1 VTWQFFIVR
10 RPPSMNDRLHNS
22 GPTRFAYAKVR
33 DLWIYE
39 FRAARLAH
47 RIPQAT
53 GPRRLVARRQY
64 SGREQ
69 ERDFVNLVGGFKP
82 IVDAMVRE
90 GLLVDDKPALLAD
103 EYAQERVEKTQPSGV
118 LFVLSDIEIQAI
130 G

>member
-1 VTWQFFIVR
+1 MWRFFIER
-10 RPPSMNDRLHNS
+10 RPPSLNDRLHNS

-33 DLWIYE
+33 DLWILE

-47 RIPQAT
+47 RIPKAT

-69 ERDFVNLVGGFKP
+69 ARDYINLVGGFKP
-82 IVDAMVRE
+82 IVDAMVTE
-90 GLLVDDKPALLAD
+90 GLLVDDEPAMLAD
-103 EYAQERVEKTQPSGV
+103 RYEQERVAKGQASGIGFE
-118 LFVLSDIEIQAI
+118 LADLAI